1 MKDTSALE
9 KAEEVEEEGG
19 EQQQA
24 MHRDKHRTN
33 GLNATAQCR
42 NVRKGKASLKYVKRG
57 DRGNIRVKTEKDRKE
72 IDRKDREKEEWCKK
86 EE

>member
-9 KAEEVEEEGG
+9 KAEEVEEEEG

-42 NVRKGKASLKYVKRG
+42 NVRKGKASQV
-57 DRGNIRVKTEKDRKE
+57 
-72 IDRKDREKEEWCKK
+72 CKK
-86 EE
+86 RRPGEYKGKSREENGRFLLD